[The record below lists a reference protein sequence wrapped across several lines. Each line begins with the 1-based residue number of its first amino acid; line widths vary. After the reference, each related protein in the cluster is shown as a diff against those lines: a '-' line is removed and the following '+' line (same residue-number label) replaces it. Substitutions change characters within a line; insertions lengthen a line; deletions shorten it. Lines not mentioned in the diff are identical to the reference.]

1 MWLAWAVP
9 PAAES
14 ASAVASER
22 LSFENMSVSWFGPGK
37 TGVLIS
43 LGDFVFVTRPLFLD
57 CRPSAR
63 PFARR
68 LSVRPTPRRDV
79 LDRRV
84 PPDRLRVQAHELE
97 DLRRHVGLHLE
108 ADLLRDLE
116 RDRVSRADPP
126 GPARHAGTS
135 RSRQRPA
142 R

>member
-22 LSFENMSVSWFGPGK
+22 LSFENMSVSWFGPEV

-57 CRPSAR
+57 CRPSTR

-68 LSVRPTPRRDV
+68 LSVRPTPRRNV
-79 LDRRV
+79 LDRRL

-97 DLRRHVGLHLE
+97 DLCRHVGLHLE
-108 ADLLRDLE
+108 AE
-116 RDRVSRADPP
+116 
-126 GPARHAGTS
+126 
-135 RSRQRPA
+135 
-142 R
+142 